1 MSDRASNEKKA
12 EIEGCDAFTKEK
24 KEKKCCVNCFEQ

>member
-1 MSDRASNEKKA
+1 MSDHASNEKKA

-24 KEKKCCVNCFEQ
+24 KEKKMLCKLL

>member
-1 MSDRASNEKKA
+1 MSDCASNKKKA

-24 KEKKCCVNCFEQ
+24 RRKNAV